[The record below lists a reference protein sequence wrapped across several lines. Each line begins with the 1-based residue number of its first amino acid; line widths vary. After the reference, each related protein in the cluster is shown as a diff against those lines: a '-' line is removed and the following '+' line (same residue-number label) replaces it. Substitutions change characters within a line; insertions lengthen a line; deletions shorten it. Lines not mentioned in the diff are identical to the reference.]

1 MNYEFIEKS
10 LDEYELHYTNKEGKE
25 VIKPFKRTVDLA
37 VKLQSGDANAR
48 FKMLEYLTKNGK
60 TKEDLIIER
69 KENGKIIRDETN
81 YREFESSFLLQ
92 YQYETA
98 MKLYEELFGMDFNEL
113 LLDMGLSEENSND
126 FNDKIVPFSTELR
139 EILVNGKVKT
149 PSTTQ
154 KGEK

>member
-1 MNYEFIEKS
+1 MNYEFVEKT
-10 LDEYELHYTNKEGKE
+10 LDDYELHYTNKEGKE

-37 VKLQSGDANAR
+37 VKLQSGDADAR
-48 FKMLEYLTKNGK
+48 FKLLDYLTKKGK

-98 MKLYEELFGMDFNEL
+98 MKLYEELFGMDFTEL

-126 FNDKIVPFSTELR
+126 FNEKIVPFSTELR
-139 EILVNGKVKT
+139 EILINGKVKT

-154 KGEK
+154 KSK

>member
-37 VKLQSGDANAR
+37 VKLQSGDADAR
-48 FKMLEYLTKNGK
+48 FKMLDYLTKNGK

-154 KGEK
+154 KNEK

>member
-37 VKLQSGDANAR
+37 VKLQSGDADAR
-48 FKMLEYLTKNGK
+48 FKMLDYLTKNGK

-98 MKLYEELFGMDFNEL
+98 MKLYEELFGMDFTEL